1 MDRHAH
7 RPRRA
12 GLGAARR
19 SARKAELT
27 VSHAD
32 IAAGA
37 WRLERSRLVGAAAK
51 LLHDLDEA
59 EDCAQDALIAALETW
74 PQDGVPDNPA
84 AWLMTTTRHKA
95 LDRLRRRAML
105 AREHQHLAADDEA
118 AGAHVVPDFV
128 DHLDAA
134 RDQAEIGD
142 ELLRLIFIA
151 CHPVLPREAQV
162 ALTLRLLGGLETAE
176 IARAFLQPE
185 ATVAQRIVR
194 AKKALRGQAF
204 ELPSAADRT
213 QRLGAVLAVVYLI
226 FNEGHSAG
234 SGAALLRPALCDEA
248 LRLARQLQHL
258 LPAEAEVH
266 GLAALLEIQASRLPA
281 RLDAAGRP
289 VLLPDQDRRRWD
301 TLLIRR
307 GLAALE
313 RALALGEPGP
323 YTLQATIAACHARA
337 ARAEDTDWPAIEAGY
352 NRLLALNPS
361 PVIALNRAVAI
372 SFSRGPAAAWP
383 LLEALADEPQLQRY
397 PWLAGAQADV
407 LERLGRIGEAREAYL
422 RAAELSDNEVQQA
435 LLRER
440 ARRLAS

>member
-1 MDRHAH
+1 MSH
-7 RPRRA
+7 
-12 GLGAARR
+12 
-19 SARKAELT
+19 AEL
-27 VSHAD
+27 
-32 IAAGA
+32 AAGV

-51 LLHDLDEA
+51 LLRDLDEA
-59 EDCAQDALIAALETW
+59 EDCAQDALMAALDAW
-74 PQDGVPDNPA
+74 PRDGAPANPA
-84 AWLMTTTRHKA
+84 AWLMTATRNKA

-105 AREHQHLAADDEA
+105 EREHEHLAADDEA
-118 AGAHVVPDFV
+118 YGTHVVPDFV
-128 DHLDAA
+128 DQLDTA

-185 ATVAQRIVR
+185 PTVAQRIVR
-194 AKKALRGQAF
+194 AKKALHGQAF
-204 ELPSAADRT
+204 ELPGADERT
-213 QRLGAVLAVVYLI
+213 QRLQAVLAVVYLI

-234 SGAALLRPALCDEA
+234 SGATLLRPALCDEA

-258 LPAEAEVH
+258 LPHEGEVH

-281 RLDAAGRP
+281 RLDAQGRP

-301 TLLIRR
+301 SLLIRR
-307 GLAALE
+307 GLAAL
-313 RALALGEPGP
+313 AQAQSLGAPGP

-337 ARAEDTDWPAIEAGY
+337 ARAEDTDWPAIVAGY
-352 NRLLALNPS
+352 DQLLALNPS

-372 SFSRGPAAAWP
+372 SFARGPAAAWP
-383 LLEALADEPQLQRY
+383 LLQALAAEPQLQRY

-422 RAAELSDNEVQQA
+422 RAAELTDNDVQRD
-435 LLRER
+435 LLHER

>member
-1 MDRHAH
+1 M
-7 RPRRA
+7 
-12 GLGAARR
+12 
-19 SARKAELT
+19 
-27 VSHAD
+27 SHAD
-32 IAAGA
+32 LAAGV
-37 WRLERSRLVGAAAK
+37 WRIERSRLVGTAAR
-51 LLHDLDEA
+51 LLRDLDEA
-59 EDCAQDALIAALETW
+59 EDCAQDALMAALDAW
-74 PQDGVPDNPA
+74 PRDGPPANPA
-84 AWLMTTTRHKA
+84 AWLMTATRHKA

-105 AREHQHLAADDEA
+105 EREHQHLAADDEA

-128 DHLDAA
+128 DGLDAA

-194 AKKALRGQAF
+194 AKRALNGQTY
-204 ELPSAADRT
+204 ELPGPQERE
-213 QRLGAVLAVVYLI
+213 QRLDAVLAVAYLI

-234 SGAALLRPALCDEA
+234 SGASLLRPALCDEA

-258 LPAEAEVH
+258 LPQEPEVH

-281 RLDAAGRP
+281 RLDAEGRP

-301 TLLIRR
+301 ALLIRR
-307 GLAALE
+307 GLAALD

-323 YTLQATIAACHARA
+323 YTLQAAIAACHARA
-337 ARAEDTDWPAIEAGY
+337 ARAEDTDWPAIVAGY
-352 NRLLALNPS
+352 DRLFALNPS
-361 PVIALNRAVAI
+361 PVIALNRAVAV
-372 SFSRGPAAAWP
+372 SFAQGPAAAWP
-383 LLEALADEPQLQRY
+383 LLQALATEPQLQRY

-407 LERLGRIGEAREAYL
+407 LERLGRVGEAHAAYL
-422 RAAELSDNEVQQA
+422 RAAGLTDNEVQRE
-435 LLRER
+435 LLQRR
-440 ARRLAS
+440 AARLANGAPR

>member
-1 MDRHAH
+1 M
-7 RPRRA
+7 
-12 GLGAARR
+12 
-19 SARKAELT
+19 
-27 VSHAD
+27 SHAD
-32 IAAGA
+32 LAAGV

-51 LLHDLDEA
+51 LLRDLDEA
-59 EDCAQDALIAALETW
+59 EDCAQDALMAALDAW
-74 PQDGVPDNPA
+74 PRDGAPANPA
-84 AWLMTTTRHKA
+84 AWLMTATRNKA

-105 AREHQHLAADDEA
+105 EREHEHLAADDEA
-118 AGAHVVPDFV
+118 YGTHVVPDFV
-128 DHLDAA
+128 DQLDAA

-185 ATVAQRIVR
+185 PTVAQRIVR
-194 AKKALRGQAF
+194 AKKALHGQAF
-204 ELPSAADRT
+204 ELPGADERT
-213 QRLGAVLAVVYLI
+213 QRLQAVLAVVYLI

-234 SGAALLRPALCDEA
+234 SGATLLRPALCDEA

-258 LPAEAEVH
+258 LPGEGEVH

-281 RLDAAGRP
+281 RLDAQGRP

-301 TLLIRR
+301 ALLIRR
-307 GLAALE
+307 GLAALDQ
-313 RALALGEPGP
+313 AQSLGTPGP
-323 YTLQATIAACHARA
+323 YTLQAAIAACHARA
-337 ARAEDTDWPAIEAGY
+337 ARAEDTDWPAIVAGY
-352 NRLLALNPS
+352 DQLLALNPS

-372 SFSRGPAAAWP
+372 SFARGPAAAWP
-383 LLEALADEPQLQRY
+383 LLQALAGEPQLQRY

-407 LERLGRIGEAREAYL
+407 LERLGRVGEAREAYL
-422 RAAELSDNEVQQA
+422 RAAELTDNAVQRE
-435 LLRER
+435 LLTER

>member
-1 MDRHAH
+1 
-7 RPRRA
+7 
-12 GLGAARR
+12 
-19 SARKAELT
+19 

-32 IAAGA
+32 LAAGV

-51 LLHDLDEA
+51 LLRDLDEA
-59 EDCAQDALIAALETW
+59 EDCAQDALMAALDAW
-74 PQDGVPDNPA
+74 PRDGAPANPA
-84 AWLMTTTRHKA
+84 AWLMTATRNKA

-105 AREHQHLAADDEA
+105 EREHEHLAADDEA
-118 AGAHVVPDFV
+118 YGTHVVPDFV
-128 DHLDAA
+128 DQLDAA

-185 ATVAQRIVR
+185 PTVAQRIVR
-194 AKKALRGQAF
+194 AKKALHGQAF
-204 ELPSAADRT
+204 ELPGADERT
-213 QRLGAVLAVVYLI
+213 QRLQAVLAVVYLI

-234 SGAALLRPALCDEA
+234 SGATLLRPALCDEA

-258 LPAEAEVH
+258 LPGEGEVH

-281 RLDAAGRP
+281 RLDAQGRP

-301 TLLIRR
+301 ALLIRR
-307 GLAALE
+307 GLAALDH
-313 RALALGEPGP
+313 AQSLGAPGP
-323 YTLQATIAACHARA
+323 YTLQAAIAACHARA
-337 ARAEDTDWPAIEAGY
+337 ARAEDTDWPAIVAGY
-352 NRLLALNPS
+352 DQLLALNPS

-372 SFSRGPAAAWP
+372 SFARGPAAAWP
-383 LLEALADEPQLQRY
+383 LLQALAAEPQLQRY

-407 LERLGRIGEAREAYL
+407 LERLGRVGEAREAYL
-422 RAAELSDNEVQQA
+422 RAAELTDNAVQRE
-435 LLRER
+435 LLTER

>member
-1 MDRHAH
+1 M
-7 RPRRA
+7 
-12 GLGAARR
+12 
-19 SARKAELT
+19 SY
-27 VSHAD
+27 AD
-32 IAAGA
+32 LAAGV
-37 WRLERSRLVGAAAK
+37 WRIERGRLVGAAAK
-51 LLHDLDEA
+51 LLRDLDEA
-59 EDCAQDALIAALETW
+59 EDCAQDALMAALDAW
-74 PQDGVPDNPA
+74 PRDGQPANPA
-84 AWLMTTTRHKA
+84 AWLMTATRNKA

-105 AREHQHLAADDEA
+105 EREHQHLAADDVA
-118 AGAHVVPDFV
+118 AGSHVVPDFV
-128 DHLDAA
+128 DGLDAA

-176 IARAFLQPE
+176 IARAFLLPE

-194 AKKALRGQAF
+194 AKKALGGQAF
-204 ELPSAADRT
+204 ELPGPQERE

-234 SGAALLRPALCDEA
+234 SGASLLRPALCDEA

-258 LPAEAEVH
+258 LPQEAEVH

-281 RLDAAGRP
+281 RLDAQGRP

-301 TLLIRR
+301 ALLIHR

-323 YTLQATIAACHARA
+323 YTLQGSIAACHARA
-337 ARAEDTDWPAIEAGY
+337 ARAEDTDWEAIVAGY
-352 NRLLALNPS
+352 DRLLALNPS
-361 PVIALNRAVAI
+361 PVIALNRAVAL
-372 SFSRGPAAAWP
+372 SFARGPAEAWP
-383 LLEALADEPQLQRY
+383 LLQALAAQPQLQRY

-407 LERLGRIGEAREAYL
+407 LERLGRVGEAREAYL
-422 RAAELSDNEVQQA
+422 RAAELSGNAAQRG
-435 LLRER
+435 LLLER
-440 ARRLAS
+440 AARLAG

>member
-1 MDRHAH
+1 M
-7 RPRRA
+7 
-12 GLGAARR
+12 
-19 SARKAELT
+19 
-27 VSHAD
+27 SHAD
-32 IAAGA
+32 LAAGV
-37 WRLERSRLVGAAAK
+37 WRIERSRLVGAAAR
-51 LLHDLDEA
+51 LLRDLDEA
-59 EDCAQDALIAALETW
+59 EDCAQDALMAALDAW
-74 PQDGVPDNPA
+74 PRDGPPANPA
-84 AWLMTTTRHKA
+84 AWLMTATRHKA

-105 AREHQHLAADDEA
+105 EREHQHLAADDEA

-128 DHLDAA
+128 DGLDAA

-194 AKKALRGQAF
+194 AKRALHGQTY
-204 ELPSAADRT
+204 ELPGPQERE
-213 QRLGAVLAVVYLI
+213 QRLDAVLAVAYLI

-234 SGAALLRPALCDEA
+234 SGASLLRPALCDEA

-258 LPAEAEVH
+258 LPQEPEVH

-281 RLDAAGRP
+281 RLDAEGRP

-301 TLLIRR
+301 ALLIRR
-307 GLAALE
+307 GLAALD

-323 YTLQATIAACHARA
+323 YTLQAAIAACHARA
-337 ARAEDTDWPAIEAGY
+337 ARAEDTDWPAIVAGY
-352 NRLLALNPS
+352 DRLFALNPS
-361 PVIALNRAVAI
+361 PVIALNRAVAV
-372 SFSRGPAAAWP
+372 SFAQGPAAAWP
-383 LLEALADEPQLQRY
+383 LLQALAAEPQLQRY

-407 LERLGRIGEAREAYL
+407 LERLGRAGEAHAAYL
-422 RAAELSDNEVQQA
+422 RAAGLTDNEVQRE
-435 LLRER
+435 LLQRR
-440 ARRLAS
+440 AARLANGAPR